1 MVVGIDLGTTNSA
14 IGIWRDGRAQLI
26 PNSLGSVLTPSAVSV
41 DDGGEFVIGLAARER
56 QITHPTLTAT
66 SFKRFMGSNR
76 SILLGARHTL
86 RPEELSAMVLRSLK
100 ADAEVFLSEPVVEA
114 VITVPAYFNDKQR
127 KATRRA
133 AVLFAVVLCART
145 PSNLMTDQQGKIRYF
160 ILYLPALFVLQSLL
174 NHEGR
179 SDLLKWTSAT
189 HLIQIIAAWLMV
201 GVIVTMAMV
210 NMNQRKI
217 EG

>member
-26 PNSLGSVLTPSAVSV
+26 PNSLGAVLTPSAVSV
-41 DDGGEFVIGLAARER
+41 DDSGEFVIGLAARER
-56 QITHPTLTAT
+56 QITHPSVTAT

-100 ADAEVFLSEPVVEA
+100 ADAEVFLGEPVVEA

-133 AVLFAVVLCART
+133 GELAGFKVER
-145 PSNLMTDQQGKIRYF
+145 
-160 ILYLPALFVLQSLL
+160 LL
-174 NHEGR
+174 NEPTAAALAYGIHELDNDTR
-179 SDLLKWTSAT
+179 FLVFDL
-189 HLIQIIAAWLMV
+189 
-201 GVIVTMAMV
+201 G
-210 NMNQRKI
+210 
-217 EG
+217 G